1 MKNCVLS
8 KSELLK
14 RIAMCEFV
22 CIDLNL
28 YLDTHPDDCVALGD
42 YNCYVHQ
49 LHELKK
55 MYVES
60 FGPLE
65 NFGNS
70 PAHGSWRDWDFS
82 GHMFQGKCGRISES
96 KNECGCRKALCH
108 KEV

>member
-1 MKNCVLS
+1 
-8 KSELLK
+8 
-14 RIAMCEFV
+14 MCEFV

-28 YLDTHPDDCVALGD
+28 YLDTHPDDKVALGD

-49 LHELKK
+49 LHELKA
-55 MYVES
+55 MYVEN

-70 PAHGSWRDWDFS
+70 HARCSWRDWDFS
-82 GHMFQGKCGRISES
+82 GYMFQGGCRRIGE
-96 KNECGCRKALCH
+96 KTCGCKKVLEC